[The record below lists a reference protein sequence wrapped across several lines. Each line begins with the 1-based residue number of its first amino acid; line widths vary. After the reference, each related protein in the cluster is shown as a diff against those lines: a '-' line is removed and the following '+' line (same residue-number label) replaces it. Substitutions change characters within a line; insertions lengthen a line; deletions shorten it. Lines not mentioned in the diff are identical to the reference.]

1 MKKPALAGDRR
12 MTTRFLRILT
22 VALVVVLCVV
32 ALTDSVVA
40 QCAMCRA
47 SVGNGAFARNLNLAV
62 VVLLAPPVSIFC
74 AIFFIAFRNRK
85 G

>member
-1 MKKPALAGDRR
+1 MRSSHI
-12 MTTRFLRILT
+12 LRVLIIATIAT
-22 VALVVVLCVV
+22 VCLFVFYDTA
-32 ALTDSVVA
+32 AA

-47 SVGNGAFARNLNLAV
+47 SAGNGAFARNLNLAV